1 MSQRESQR
9 AFIFQGELDGLRS
22 KKAQEDHGSLF
33 GLWTNDNEAVIY
45 VISGSNRCC
54 SNSGDHDAPDIYSK
68 QCPLTHIGNWWYS
81 STFKSRRAQTDQM
94 ETVKCLHTRRS
105 DFLHLLVTPSTSL
118 LESMDGKE
126 KEIVSFPEESPF
138 RRMEGIED
146 SNTEL
151 SRSSQECDCHG
162 EDSDTNDSSETNT
175 ALPMEK
181 IFIFKKDYEVIL
193 SKAGHKVQ
201 GSLFGLW
208 TTDGEPVIH
217 IVGFSNCCP
226 RMDNPGSD
234 VHDIL
239 SHDFPL
245 VHIGNWR
252 SGVSSTQP
260 TPQKLSQMDDLRCP
274 HETKSM
280 ARFLDVIVWG
290 ETLQVSI
297 RGRKIELEVLP
308 AFESPFRYLQNILE
322 SKNEDPSIK
331 QATEAIKHMSITG
344 DFSIKE
350 QQTWN
355 SPRNEHTE
363 VKNTEDINMTLHLQK
378 DPIYLRGQQ
387 YQKEFAVNRQHFKVF
402 MFEEDLQMMAG
413 LVLKY
418 PNLETGG
425 DLFGLWT
432 TNGDAVLHVILG
444 PGQNCKRT
452 GASFYQDIAYLQR
465 NGELLTEDYM
475 LCHIGEWHSHHQM
488 HLFQP
493 SGGDSSTVIRNY
505 PPGVCGFLL
514 IIANIVSSQRV
525 KLSPYLYTKTSS
537 HSYDVKGELIV
548 LCCPNIFKSTRKIK
562 ENMHQGRE
570 LQAHLESE
578 NFSGHRPKSY
588 KTPKYYSKSNVNF
601 PVRTHEPP
609 QSRTSQKQ
617 RHTQYMG
624 KTLNSRWSRPITPRN
639 NWNRRHLVR
648 LYKATTWPVT
658 SRYTHFGKNKS
669 FPIWKP

>member
-1 MSQRESQR
+1 MEVLHQ
-9 AFIFQGELDGLRS
+9 AFVF
-22 KKAQEDHGSLF
+22 
-33 GLWTNDNEAVIY
+33 
-45 VISGSNRCC
+45 
-54 SNSGDHDAPDIYSK
+54 
-68 QCPLTHIGNWWYS
+68 
-81 STFKSRRAQTDQM
+81 
-94 ETVKCLHTRRS
+94 
-105 DFLHLLVTPSTSL
+105 
-118 LESMDGKE
+118 E
-126 KEIVSFPEESPF
+126 KEL
-138 RRMEGIED
+138 
-146 SNTEL
+146 NEL
-151 SRSSQECDCHG
+151 LLKAEQEHQG
-162 EDSDTNDSSETNT
+162 
-175 ALPMEK
+175 AL
-181 IFIFKKDYEVIL
+181 Y
-193 SKAGHKVQ
+193 
-201 GSLFGLW
+201 GLW

-217 IVGFSNCCP
+217 FIGGRNSCSWIDKRSSNLP
-226 RMDNPGSD
+226 DFVDNG
-234 VHDIL
+234 
-239 SHDFPL
+239 FPL

-252 SGVSSTQP
+252 SDATTSPLNQKTL
-260 TPQKLSQMDDLRCP
+260 PQIDDLRCT
-274 HETKSM
+274 HETNSSDK
-280 ARFLDVIVWG
+280 FLDVIIWG
-290 ETLQVSI
+290 TTPQVSTK
-297 RGRKIELEVLP
+297 GRKMELKTLP
-308 AFESPFRYLQNILE
+308 AFESPFSRLE
-322 SKNEDPSIK
+322 RARRISIESQKEDLK
-331 QATEAIKHMSITG
+331 EATDALKELSITG
-344 DFSIKE
+344 DNLASRREILSPSIDENKQAVNIGE
-350 QQTWN
+350 R
-355 SPRNEHTE
+355 P
-363 VKNTEDINMTLHLQK
+363 HLLE
-378 DPIYLRGQQ
+378 DPIYLRRQE
-387 YQKEFAVNRQHFKVF
+387 YQKEFAVNRYDFKVF
-402 MFEEDLQMMAG
+402 MFEEDLQIMAG

-562 ENMHQGRE
+562 ENMDQGRE
-570 LQAHLESE
+570 LQANLESE

-588 KTPKYYSKSNVNF
+588 KTPKYYPKSNVNF
-601 PVRTHEPP
+601 PIRTHEPP

-624 KTLNSRWSRPITPRN
+624 QTLNSRWSRPITPRN

-648 LYKATTWPVT
+648 RYKATTWPVT